1 MENSS
6 PTRNQTWAVCIGSS
20 ESELLDNYG
29 RPHKGFL
36 NMEEGGQRVRT
47 QSWHHEK
54 DSTAIAGF
62 EDGRGPASQEMQADS
77 GTWKRQGNDFSSE
90 PPEGTQFY

>member
-54 DSTAIAGF
+54 DSTAVAGF
-62 EDGRGPASQEMQADS
+62 EDGRGPRAKECRQTLEPGTGKEM
-77 GTWKRQGNDFSSE
+77 TFPPE